1 MRAARLAIL
10 LGLLLFAAGA
20 WAQVA
25 AEAEAK
31 GSWFRWDPV
40 ALALFGAGV
49 AAVLSGVGSSIG
61 IGIAGGMATGAMQE
75 KPELFGRFLPLAAAP
90 GTQGIYGIV
99 TAVLILGKITS
110 GMSLEVGWQL
120 FFAGLPIGFAGL
132 ASAVYQGKVCA
143 SGVGLV
149 VKDPGQF
156 GKALVMAVLVE
167 FYALLGLL
175 TSILML
181 GKIG

>member
-1 MRAARLAIL
+1 MAGIIL
-10 LGLLLFAAGA
+10 IAGA
-20 WAQVA
+20 VWAQIDA
-25 AEAEAK
+25 QPAGE
-31 GSWFRWDPV
+31 GWFRWDAI
-40 ALALFGAGV
+40 ALGLFGAGA
-49 AAVLSGVGSSIG
+49 AAVLSGIGSSIG
-61 IGIAGGMATGAMQE
+61 IGIAGGMATGGLQE

-99 TAVLILGKITS
+99 TAVLILGKIGGT
-110 GMSLEVGWQL
+110 MSIATGWQL

-132 ASAVYQGKVCA
+132 VSAVWQGKVCA
-143 SGVGLV
+143 NGIGLV

-181 GKIG
+181 GKI

>member
-1 MRAARLAIL
+1 MRSARIAIIVGVIL
-10 LGLLLFAAGA
+10 IAFGA
-20 WAQVA
+20 WAQVSDV
-25 AEAEAK
+25 AEG
-31 GSWFRWDPV
+31 GSWFKWGPTS
-40 ALALFGAGV
+40 LAMFGAGI
-49 AAVLSGVGSSIG
+49 AAVLSGIGSSIG

-99 TAVLILGKITS
+99 IAVLVLNKIS
-110 GMSLEVGWQL
+110 GGMSIATGWQL

-132 ASAVYQGKVCA
+132 ASAIWQGKVCA

-181 GKIG
+181 GKI